1 MKTQLYPR
9 LFATICEVLE
19 SIPEPTPSRKDKLTG
34 VVNYL
39 STNRDN
45 KKLTF
50 VCTHNSRR
58 SHMAQFWA
66 AAAAEFYNIENVT
79 CYSAGTEATAMHPH
93 TVEALV
99 ECGFE
104 IQIPSKRT
112 DNPEYLIR
120 LGGLIP
126 KMTGFSKALNHE
138 SLPSSDFCAVM
149 VCTDAEEACPFVPGA
164 TKQVSV
170 TYDDPKSSDGT
181 PKRRTVYLQRSKE
194 IAREMLWIFEQ
205 LLK

>member
-9 LFATICEVLE
+9 LFATICEILE
-19 SIPEPTPSRKDKLTG
+19 SQSEPSDGRKEKLQQ
-34 VVNYL
+34 VVDYL
-39 STNRDN
+39 ASNPDHRN
-45 KKLTF
+45 LTF

-66 AAAAEFYNIENVT
+66 AAASEFYNVEKVA
-79 CYSAGTEATAMHPH
+79 CYSAGTEATAMHLH

-104 IQIPSKRT
+104 IQIPSSRT
-112 DNPEYLIR
+112 TNPEYIIR

-126 KMTGFSKALNHE
+126 KMSGFSKALNHE
-138 SLPSSDFCAVM
+138 SLPSSNFCAVM
-149 VCTDAEEACPFVPGA
+149 VCSDAEEACPFVPGA
-164 TKQVSV
+164 TKRVSV

-181 PKRRTVYLQRSKE
+181 TKRKSVYLQRSKQ
-194 IAREMLWIFEQ
+194 IAREMLWVFEQ
-205 LLK
+205 L